1 MEDERDEEL
10 TTLSAIYPEDE
21 YSTDSSLYTVYFKI
35 RVAPES
41 PVTVQYPAVP
51 TPPQSDD
58 GEKPNDLLHALQDQ
72 HVIEY
77 LPSLQLKVELP
88 AGYPAELPPIVTL
101 SSSPAWLSQEK
112 ISELEAEC
120 GKLWEEYGQCQIVY
134 TYVSSLQEAAER
146 LFDLQLPLVLSP
158 NLKPDMLD
166 FDARTKKAVFDKGTF
181 DCGVCM
187 EPKKGVF
194 CYRLPRCGHVFCRAC
209 LQDFYNNAITE
220 GDVVNVRCIDPDC
233 GTKEE
238 AGNGRRRTTKHKTLH
253 ARELLD
259 IGIEEAQ
266 VRRCIEMKRKKKLE
280 SDKTTIYCP
289 RTWCQAPAR
298 SQKTAPIP
306 EDIRQYVDSD
316 DSDNEG
322 GAAPKYD
329 RNTPDH
335 KLPAPADRLA
345 ICSNPKCLLAFCR
358 VCYQGW
364 HGEFARCWPRKP
376 TELTAE
382 EKASYDYIRLHTS
395 PCPTCSSPTQK
406 TMGCNHMNCAQC
418 QTHFCYLCG
427 AWLEAGNP
435 YQHFNTRGSTCYQ
448 RLWEL
453 EEGDNGDGQ
462 VQFVGPRYW
471 EAEAQRIAE
480 EADRE
485 EAERLQAEENQQ
497 AGRAPPQGAVA
508 AAIDDEARDAELQQ
522 ALLEGNRRFEQ
533 MRLDNAPPAQPVAPA
548 AGEVYEVHRHFRA
561 RAPGVPRPHRR
572 PDMALNLDPAHGAAF
587 RRFVEMAARDEEDE
601 WDSDEV
607 EDEEAWV
614 IRVR

>member
-1 MEDERDEEL
+1 MDDERDEEL
-10 TTLSAIYPEDE
+10 TTLSAIYSEFPDE
-21 YSTDSSLYTVYFKI
+21 YAADPSEAYTFHFKI
-35 RVAPES
+35 HVAPEL
-41 PVTVQYPAVP
+41 PVTVQYPAVKLP
-51 TPPQSDD
+51 TPPHSDD
-58 GEKPNDLLHALQDQ
+58 GEKSDESIPALRDQ
-72 HVIEY
+72 HVLEH

-88 AGYPAELPPIVTL
+88 SGYPAECPPNVTL
-101 SSSPAWLSQEK
+101 STSPSWLSPEK

-120 GKLWEEYGQCQIVY
+120 RKLWEEYGQCQIVY
-134 TYVSSLQEAAER
+134 TYVSSLQEASER
-146 LFDLQLPLVLSP
+146 LFDIETPLVLSP
-158 NLKPDMLD
+158 NLKPEMLE
-166 FDARTKKAVFDKGTF
+166 FDGKTRKAVFDKETF

-187 EPKKGVF
+187 EPKKGVL
-194 CYRLPRCGHVFCRAC
+194 CNRLPRCGHVFCRAC
-209 LQDFYNNAITE
+209 LRDFYNNAITE

-233 GTKEE
+233 GIKEE

-266 VRRCIEMKRKKKLE
+266 VKRYIEMKRKKKLE
-280 SDKTTIYCP
+280 SDKSTIYCP

-306 EDIRQYVDSD
+306 EDLRLYVDSD
-316 DSDNEG
+316 DSDTEG

-395 PCPTCSSPTQK
+395 PCPTCSSPVQK

-427 AWLEAGNP
+427 AWLDAGNP
-435 YQHFNTRGSTCYQ
+435 YLHFNTRGSTCYQ

-497 AGRAPPQGAVA
+497 AGRAPVQAVA
-508 AAIDDEARDAELQQ
+508 VADDDAHDAELQE
-522 ALLEGNRRFEQ
+522 ALLEGNMRFDQ
-533 MRLDNAPPAQPVAPA
+533 MRLNQAPQARVHGAALNARQDAQ
-548 AGEVYEVHRHFRA
+548 
-561 RAPGVPRPHRR
+561 APGVVRPRRH
-572 PDMALNLDPAHGAAF
+572 PDMAHNVDPAHGAAF